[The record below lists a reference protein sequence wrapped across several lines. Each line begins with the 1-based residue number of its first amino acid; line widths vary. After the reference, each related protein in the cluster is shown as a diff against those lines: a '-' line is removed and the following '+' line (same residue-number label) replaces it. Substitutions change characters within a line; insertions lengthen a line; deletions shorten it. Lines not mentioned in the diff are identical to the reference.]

1 MGLRRKTIVFSLG
14 YHERM
19 LWKRMML
26 GGLIMRVMTNHQQ
39 SIDAGVLLYQNTLG
53 YTICS
58 ITCTVFRT
66 IIRHAQKGKRNSK
79 STSIVADKTL
89 HMHESSGR
97 FIFYSGTSL

>member
-1 MGLRRKTIVFSLG
+1 
-14 YHERM
+14 
-19 LWKRMML
+19 
-26 GGLIMRVMTNHQQ
+26 MRVMTNHQQ

-97 FIFYSGTSL
+97 FIFPLYKNEDISHIHLYGKSI